1 MQKRHYWVL
10 IGTALF
16 AALWVL
22 ARAYVQAITIDEAD
36 TYLFWAGKPWP
47 SHWTGGSNNHVLNS
61 VLIRL
66 VTSIFGISH
75 LTVRAPAIFGALIYI
90 GASLLL
96 CITLVQSTV
105 LRWAVLVC
113 LLYNPFVLDYL
124 VAARGYS
131 LALAFLMGSIAIPVW
146 CYIRQPKIQFLRLI
160 KACSL
165 CSVASAFSF
174 AANFSFA
181 FIDGIIVVVV
191 FTWACWECK
200 GDVQPGRGT
209 DLRKWG
215 ALAAACLLPGLIVAV
230 FLCGSVL
237 QDRKGIELVYGATS
251 LSETLKSVVSASVYE
266 LNPFLVNPLVFGII
280 HRILHARLLAILG
293 FLVAGEILLL
303 LLHRKSLKKEKGR
316 TWPLAV
322 AGGLAGALVLTLM
335 AHWLAFRL
343 MHLLLPKDRTAL
355 YLVPLSTLLVGCV
368 AAVPLPSRFG
378 EFFRRLLVTA
388 LFCLGILFL
397 MCMRLTYFKEWKYDA
412 NVNRVYEVIAYYNRS
427 YGIRDVATEWRY
439 CASLNFYRR
448 MSGRETFNEFIP
460 LTSYPAGKKMYVLYY
475 PNDEGFITAHG
486 LKVVY
491 HGDMS
496 DVVVAIDPELEK
508 TAR

>member
-1 MQKRHYWVL
+1 MEKRHYWVL

-36 TYLFWAGKPWP
+36 TYLFWAGTLWP

-66 VTSIFGISH
+66 FTSLFGVSH
-75 LTVRAPAIFGALIYI
+75 LTVRAPAILGALIYI
-90 GASLLL
+90 CASLVL
-96 CITLVQSTV
+96 CMTLVQSV
-105 LRWAVLVC
+105 ALRWAVLVC
-113 LLYNPFVLDYL
+113 LLYNPLVLDYL

-131 LALAFLMGSIAIPVW
+131 LALAFLMWSIAIPAW
-146 CYIRQPKIQFLRLI
+146 CHLRQPKIQFLPLI
-160 KACSL
+160 RVCCL
-165 CSVASAFSF
+165 CSVASALSF

-181 FIDGIIVVVV
+181 FIDGIILLVV
-191 FTWACWECK
+191 FAWACWACE
-200 GDVQPGRGT
+200 GGVRSGRRT
-209 DLRKWG
+209 DLRRWG
-215 ALAAACLLPGLIVAV
+215 ALVAACVLPGLIVTV

-251 LSETLKSVVSASVYE
+251 LHETINSVVSASLYE
-266 LNPFLVNPLVFGII
+266 LNPFLLNPLIFPIIQTIQLSLLPALLGI
-280 HRILHARLLAILG
+280 L
-293 FLVAGEILLL
+293 FVGETLLL
-303 LLHRKSLKKEKGR
+303 LMHRKRLKTEKDR
-316 TWPLAV
+316 TWPLPVAGAV
-322 AGGLAGALVLTLM
+322 AAALVLTLM
-335 AHWLAFRL
+335 IHWLAFRR

-355 YLVPLSTLLVGCV
+355 YIVPLSTLLAGCV

-388 LFCLGILFL
+388 LFCLGIFFL
-397 MCMRLTYFKEWKYDA
+397 MCMRLEYFKEWKYDA
-412 NVNRVYEVIAYYNRS
+412 NVKRVYEVIAYYNRS
-427 YGIRDVATEWRY
+427 YGTRDVATNWQY

-460 LTSYPAGKKMYVLYY
+460 LTSYPAGMKMYVLYY

-491 HGDMS
+491 HGDLS
-496 DVVVAIDPELEK
+496 DVVVAIDPELERA
-508 TAR
+508 AR